1 MFHTKSNGQ
10 TTMDKTLSSPKEYV
24 LTNGRYRVRYTLIEQ
39 QSLEEG
45 APRPAFSLIVERD
58 QERAVLEDFTHE
70 KSKALP
76 LLEQFCEGAVLP
88 EEVEG
93 IGEDLLADF
102 DFVE

>member
-1 MFHTKSNGQ
+1 
-10 TTMDKTLSSPKEYV
+10 MDKTLSSPKEYV

-58 QERAVLEDFTHE
+58 KERAVLEDFTHE

-88 EEVEG
+88 EVVEG